1 MLKRMILV
9 GLAALMMAVCSYAQD
24 ERVSFPTDYATKFKN
39 YVSSDR
45 LMNEDQAIRLFANDI
60 ALQGPGEDG
69 KFANGSVLVA
79 EVYKAK
85 KGEDGEILESQLGRR
100 IRGKLAAVGVMEKR
114 EGWGQSIPEKLRTGD
129 WDFAIFSPDGKRL
142 VKKDL
147 NKCRECHAPHAST
160 DHLYSYEHLKN

>member
-1 MLKRMILV
+1 MLKRLVLV
-9 GLAALMMAVCSYAQD
+9 GLAGLFMVAATYAQD
-24 ERVSFPTDYATKFKN
+24 ERIQFPDGYATKFTN

-60 ALQGPGEDG
+60 ALQGPGADG
-69 KFANGSVLVA
+69 KLANGSVLVA
-79 EVYKAK
+79 EIYKAK
-85 KGEDGEILESQLGRR
+85 KGEDGEVIESQLGRR

-129 WDFAIFSPDGKRL
+129 WDFAIFNPDGKRL

-147 NKCRECHAPHAST
+147 NKCRECHAGHAST
-160 DHLYSYEHLKN
+160 DHLYSYDHLKK